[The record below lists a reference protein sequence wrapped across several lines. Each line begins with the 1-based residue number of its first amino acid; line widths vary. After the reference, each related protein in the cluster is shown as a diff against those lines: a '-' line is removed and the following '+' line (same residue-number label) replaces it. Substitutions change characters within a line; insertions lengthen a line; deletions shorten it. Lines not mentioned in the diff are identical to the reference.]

1 MPQNKPLAF
10 AKERGA
16 GGVKQPGIQPGKK
29 VIYYDEV
36 NMNQELYGYI
46 YIHMVLFIIV
56 IHIVKAYDEVCVS
69 IRNIGI

>member
-1 MPQNKPLAF
+1 M
-10 AKERGA
+10 
-16 GGVKQPGIQPGKK
+16 
-29 VIYYDEV
+29 VI
-36 NMNQELYGYI
+36 YI